1 MDDRLVV
8 ETTEGAVRGVADDG
22 NGRCFRGIP
31 FAMPPVGDLRFQPPQ
46 PAPGW
51 SDIRSAEHY
60 SPAPAQGSGGLAGDG
75 GSTFP
80 TFPTAAITTT
90 SEDCLYLNVWT
101 PAASSE
107 PLPVVVWIFGGG
119 LEAGSANPPYSDG
132 SALSRL
138 TGAVVVTINYR
149 LAALGHL
156 FLEGWSSNL
165 ALQDQVCALGWV
177 KRNIERFGG
186 DPDNIIVAGQSAGA
200 FSIGT
205 LLGMP
210 SARGL
215 FAKAILH
222 SGNASRVIDRPV
234 AAAMAADLLDA
245 LRVDEPEQLRTVPL
259 RSILELQGTV
269 VSGDIGERNL
279 PGGRAWGTVVDGTVV
294 PVHPLHAITGDVPLL
309 VGATRDEVRIFRLLA
324 GDAFAIPMPRVH
336 DEMRRIGV
344 TDPAALA
351 DAYIA
356 RIGSGDPADVRVA
369 FLSDAVYRRPAIDL
383 VRAQLAAGGTA
394 HHFLLE
400 DEPCGSRMGAFHG
413 SDLLFIFDKLA
424 QVDAATPAHLAVRT
438 TLVDAWKA
446 FLWKGDPGWTPW
458 QPGAPSSRAIG
469 GTNDMVIE
477 PPADEVRR
485 CWPERG

>member
-1 MDDRLVV
+1 MEDRLVV
-8 ETTEGAVRGVADDG
+8 DTAEGAVRGVADG

-31 FAMPPVGDLRFQPPQ
+31 FAMPPVGELRFQPPQ
-46 PAPGW
+46 PVQRWA
-51 SDIRSAEHY
+51 DVRSAEQFP
-60 SPAPAQGSGGLAGDG
+60 PAPAQGTGGLAGDG

-101 PAASSE
+101 PAPSSE

-138 TGAVVVTINYR
+138 TGAIVVTINYR

-156 FLEGWSSNL
+156 FLEGYSSNL

-177 KRNIERFGG
+177 KRNIEGFGG
-186 DPDNIIVAGQSAGA
+186 DPDNITVGGQSAGA
-200 FSIGT
+200 FSIGA

-215 FAKAILH
+215 FGKAILH
-222 SGNASRVIDRPV
+222 SGNASRIIDRQV
-234 AAAMAADLLDA
+234 AAVMAADLLDA
-245 LRVDEPEQLRTVPL
+245 LHVDEPRQLRSVPL
-259 RSILELQGTV
+259 QSILDLQSTV

-294 PVHPLHAITGDVPLL
+294 PVHPLHALTGEVALL
-309 VGATRDEVRIFRLLA
+309 VGTTRDEVQIFRLLA
-324 GDAFAIPMPRVH
+324 GDGFEVPLTQLH
-336 DEMRRIGV
+336 EEMRRIGV

-351 DAYIA
+351 DAYQA
-356 RIGSGDPADVRVA
+356 RIGSADPADLRVA
-369 FLSDAVYRRPAIDL
+369 FLSDAAYRRPAIDL

-400 DEPCGSRMGAFHG
+400 DEPCGPQMGAFHG
-413 SDLLFIFDKLA
+413 SDLLFIFDKLS
-424 QVDAATPAHLAVRT
+424 QVDAATPAHLAAQT
-438 TLVDAWKA
+438 TLVDAWRA
-446 FLWKGDPGWTPW
+446 FLWKGDPGWAPW
-458 QPGAPSSRAIG
+458 LPGAPSSRAIG
-469 GTNDMVIE
+469 GRNDMVSE
-477 PPADEVRR
+477 PPLDAVSTF
-485 CWPERG
+485 WPGRG